1 MNCKRYFST
10 SCVVAICLLVS
21 LAGCQRLR
29 LRPFCIKHFGRA
41 ESVAKPDVRKFS
53 SFTSPRFSQLPPR
66 RVLLVPAGLQS
77 GNYDAPLRLADAL
90 AAEIRKSGVFEIV
103 QPPNIQSQATVD
115 SILNGRFDER
125 EVTELAK
132 AYHCDAVLFARVNQ
146 FQGYWPL
153 QASVTA
159 AIVDANESIVV
170 LAVDGNWDI
179 ADPEIRQAYE
189 CFVDQRVNDVPYSS
203 REIYLQSPKNL
214 FEFIANQ
221 VTAVM
226 REGIG
231 R

>member
-1 MNCKRYFST
+1 M
-10 SCVVAICLLVS
+10 
-21 LAGCQRLR
+21 
-29 LRPFCIKHFGRA
+29 
-41 ESVAKPDVRKFS
+41 
-53 SFTSPRFSQLPPR
+53 
-66 RVLLVPAGLQS
+66 
-77 GNYDAPLRLADAL
+77 
-90 AAEIRKSGVFEIV
+90 
-103 QPPNIQSQATVD
+103 
-115 SILNGRFDER
+115 
-125 EVTELAK
+125 
-132 AYHCDAVLFARVNQ
+132 
-146 FQGYWPL
+146 